1 MEYQEYRGIRG
12 LVLAEV
18 TKDDTS
24 GYTTGTWEEL
34 SGVQS
39 IAVAKNESSET
50 HYYDNLAAIVID
62 AEGADELTL
71 VVSVLANKTRAL
83 IDGVEYDETQDM
95 IVNTPKQK
103 KYFALGYIGEKTDG
117 TEEIN
122 IFYKG
127 KFSGGGETHNTKD
140 DGTEATNVEYTFT
153 AIHTTAKIYTKSGSG
168 ENAVKTPTKSVKVP
182 VSTKVTEAAVFGTF
196 TDGVSTVDAP
206 TPDEIKALT

>member
-1 MEYQEYRGIRG
+1 MEYNEYRGVRG

-24 GYTTGTWEEL
+24 GYTAEEWEEL
-34 SGVQS
+34 SGVQAV
-39 IAVAKNESSET
+39 AVAKNESSET

-71 VVSVLANKTRAL
+71 TVSILANKTRAK
-83 IDGVEYDETQDM
+83 IDGVDYDETQDM
-95 IVNTPKQK
+95 IINTPKK
-103 KYFALGYIGEKTDG
+103 RKYFALGYIGEKTDG
-117 TEEIN
+117 TEEFN

-153 AIHTTAKIYTKSGSG
+153 AVHTTAKIFTESGSG
-168 ENAVKTPTKSVKVP
+168 ETAVKRSVKSVKVP
-182 VSTKVTEAAVFGTF
+182 ASTKVTEAAVFGTF
-196 TDGVSTVDAP
+196 TSGVSTVDVL
-206 TPDEIKALT
+206 TPDEIKALA

>member
-1 MEYQEYRGIRG
+1 MEYNEYRGVRG

-18 TKDDTS
+18 TKDDST
-24 GYTTGTWEEL
+24 GYTAGTWEEL
-34 SGVQS
+34 SGVQ
-39 IAVAKNESSET
+39 AVAVTKNESSET

-71 VVSVLANKTRAL
+71 TVSILANKTRAK

-95 IVNTPKQK
+95 IVNTPKKK

-117 TEEIN
+117 TEEFN

-153 AIHTTAKIYTKSGSG
+153 AVHTTAKIFTESGSG
-168 ENAVKTPTKSVKVP
+168 ETAVKRSVKSVKVP
-182 VSTKVTEAAVFGTF
+182 ASTKVTEAAVFGTF
-196 TDGVSTVDAP
+196 TAGVSSVDVL
-206 TPDEIKALT
+206 TPDEIKALA